1 MSQHNPFITPD
12 DVKTLMFDW
21 GSIKWLSEPKVT
33 DTERFTAG
41 VVVLEPGKG
50 HERHNHP
57 GVEEILYIISGEG
70 EQMVEVPDG
79 DGVKEE
85 RRKVTAGTLIHIPP
99 DVFHE
104 TMNTGWE
111 PLKLM
116 AIYAPPGPEDVL
128 RGIPGVQVFPAG
140 ETPKRG

>member
-1 MSQHNPFITPD
+1 MASPFIDPN
-12 DVKTLMFDW
+12 DVETLVFDW

-33 DTERFTAG
+33 GTGRFTAG

-57 GVEEILYIISGEG
+57 GVEEILYVISGAG
-70 EQMVEVPDG
+70 EQMVEVSDG
-79 DGVKEE
+79 NGETQEE
-85 RRKVTAGTLIHIPP
+85 RREVSAGTLIHIPP

>member
-1 MSQHNPFITPD
+1 MASPFIHPN
-12 DVKTLMFDW
+12 DVETLVFDW

-57 GVEEILYIISGEG
+57 GVEEILYVISGTG
-70 EQMVEVPDG
+70 EQMVEVSDANG
-79 DGVKEE
+79 EAREE
-85 RRKVTAGTLIHIPP
+85 RREVGAGMLIHIPP

-104 TMNTGWE
+104 TINTGWE

-116 AIYAPPGPEDVL
+116 AIYAPPGPENVL
-128 RGIPGVQVFPAG
+128 RGIDGVQVFPAG
-140 ETPKRG
+140 ETPERG

>member
-1 MSQHNPFITPD
+1 MSSPFIDPN
-12 DVKTLMFDW
+12 DVETLVFDW

-33 DTERFTAG
+33 DTDRFTAG

-57 GVEEILYIISGEG
+57 GVEEILYVISGTG
-70 EQMVEVPDG
+70 EQMVEVSDG
-79 DGVKEE
+79 GGETREE
-85 RRKVTAGTLIHIPP
+85 RRKISAGMLIHIPP

-128 RGIPGVQVFPAG
+128 RGVPGVQIFSAG

>member
-1 MSQHNPFITPD
+1 MSSPFIDPN
-12 DVKTLMFDW
+12 DVETLVFDW

-33 DTERFTAG
+33 DTQRFTAG

-57 GVEEILYIISGEG
+57 GVEEILYVISGTG
-70 EQMVEVPDG
+70 EQMVEVSDG
-79 DGVKEE
+79 NGETHEE
-85 RRKVTAGTLIHIPP
+85 RREVSAGMLIHIPP

-128 RGIPGVQVFPAG
+128 RGVPGVQIFPAG

>member
-1 MSQHNPFITPD
+1 MASPFIDPN
-12 DVKTLMFDW
+12 DVETLVFDW

-33 DTERFTAG
+33 GTGRFTAG
-41 VVVLEPGKG
+41 IVVLEPGKG
-50 HERHNHP
+50 RERHNHP
-57 GVEEILYIISGEG
+57 GVEEILYVISGTG
-70 EQMVEVPDG
+70 EQMVEVSDG
-79 DGVKEE
+79 NGETREE
-85 RRKVTAGTLIHIPP
+85 RREVSAGTLIHIPP

>member
-1 MSQHNPFITPD
+1 MASPFIDPNN
-12 DVKTLMFDW
+12 VETLVFDW

-33 DTERFTAG
+33 KTDRFTAG
-41 VVVLEPGKG
+41 VVILEPGKS

-57 GVEEILYIISGEG
+57 GVEEILYVISGTG
-70 EQMVEVPDG
+70 EQMVEVSDG
-79 DGVKEE
+79 NGETQEE
-85 RRKVTAGTLIHIPP
+85 RREVGAGTLIHIPP

-104 TMNTGWE
+104 TINTGWE
-111 PLKLM
+111 PLKLV

-128 RGIPGVQVFPAG
+128 RGVPGVQVFPAG